1 MAKYIVKRLLM
12 MIPVLL
18 GITLLIFGIMEI
30 SPSDPASIILGEG
43 ATEEAVE
50 QLREEMGLNDP
61 FFVRYFNYV
70 KGVVQGDLGRS
81 YRTGVPVFEEI
92 VAKYPVTIKLAVF
105 GILVSLCIGIP
116 VGVISAVKQY
126 SIIDGVGMFM
136 TMLLTAMPKFWLGML
151 LMLIFSLKL
160 DIFPATGAVG
170 WMAFVLPVLT
180 TGARSIANITRMTRA
195 TMLEVMAQDYIR
207 TVRAKGASEMCVIMK
222 HALRNAMIPVV
233 TVAGV
238 NFGHLMGGAVLI
250 ETVFAMPGLG
260 TLMVTGIRT
269 ADIPIVMGTA
279 IVIAAMFSLIN
290 LVVDIIYTF
299 LDPQLKSQLK

>member
-1 MAKYIVKRLLM
+1 M

-30 SPSDPASIILGEG
+30 SPSDPASIILGES

-61 FFVRYFNYV
+61 FLVRYVDYV

-160 DIFPATGAVG
+160 DIFPATGAAG

-207 TVRAKGASEMCVIMK
+207 TVRAKGASEICVIMK

-260 TLMVTGIRT
+260 TLMVNGIRT

-279 IVIAAMFSLIN
+279 IVIAGMFSLIN
-290 LVVDIIYTF
+290 LVVDILYTF

>member
-1 MAKYIVKRLLM
+1 

-30 SPSDPASIILGEG
+30 SPSDPASIILGES

-61 FFVRYFNYV
+61 FLVRYVDYV

-160 DIFPATGAVG
+160 DIFPATGAAG

-207 TVRAKGASEMCVIMK
+207 TVRAKGASEICVIMK

-260 TLMVTGIRT
+260 TLMVNGIRT

-279 IVIAAMFSLIN
+279 IVIAGMFSLIN
-290 LVVDIIYTF
+290 LVVDILYTF